1 MSLAVIAAI
10 RAERL
15 ETTVTDTGPGIQR
28 EHLDHVFEP
37 LFSTLVFS
45 VGLGLALVSDI

>member
-15 ETTVTDTGPGIQR
+15 ETTVTDTGPGR
-28 EHLDHVFEP
+28 ASSE
-37 LFSTLVFS
+37 STS
-45 VGLGLALVSDI
+45 IMSSSRCSAP